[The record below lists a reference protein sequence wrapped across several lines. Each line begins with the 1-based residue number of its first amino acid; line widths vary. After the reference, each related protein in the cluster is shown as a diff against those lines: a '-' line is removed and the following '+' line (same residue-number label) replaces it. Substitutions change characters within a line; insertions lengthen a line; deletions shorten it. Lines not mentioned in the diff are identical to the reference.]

1 MNPSTNRSLSRWVL
15 AFASLLICAVTS
27 GCLPLFVGGVATGV
41 MVADDRRSTG
51 TMVDDQ
57 SIELRLANQ
66 ISSAFGKVAN
76 VNATSFNR
84 VVLLTG
90 EASTGT
96 VRADIEK
103 TVRAATNVR
112 HVQNELQI
120 AGPSSIGSRSN
131 DTYITGRVKARMV
144 DNQAR
149 GKSPQVQANHV
160 KVVTEAGVVFLMGLV
175 GAQEADQAS
184 EIARTTGDVRR
195 VVRVFEINKVAPA
208 AQATPPAK

>member
-1 MNPSTNRSLSRWVL
+1 MNPSTNRRLSRWAL
-15 AFASLLICAVTS
+15 AFAGLLTCAVTS
-27 GCLPLFVGGVATGV
+27 GCLPLFVGGVAGGV
-41 MVADDRRSTG
+41 MIADDRRTTG

-90 EASTGT
+90 EASTEA

-120 AGPSSIGSRSN
+120 GAPSSIAARSN

-149 GKSPQVQANHV
+149 GKPPQVQANHV
-160 KVVTEAGVVFLMGLV
+160 KVVTEAGVVFLLGLV
-175 GAQEADQAS
+175 SAQEADQAS
-184 EIARTTGDVRR
+184 EIARTTSGVVR
-195 VVRVFEINKVAPA
+195 VVRVFEIIKAAPA
-208 AQATPPAK
+208 AAVPAPAK